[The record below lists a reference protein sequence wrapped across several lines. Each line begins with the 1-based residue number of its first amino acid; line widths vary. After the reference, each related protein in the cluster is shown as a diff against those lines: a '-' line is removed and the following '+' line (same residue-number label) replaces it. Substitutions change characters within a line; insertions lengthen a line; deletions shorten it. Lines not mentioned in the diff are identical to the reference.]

1 MLNCLFICV
10 LYNLHIY
17 FLILMEIKFATISK
31 DTSLLKIAHI
41 HKSFFSINMRIDQE
55 RCWERKRC
63 TENHCSVLRDEN
75 LRQRVK
81 GRECNSPL
89 SRRASVGPRGWGF
102 SRGNREG
109 PGASSPESKEVRNVF
124 MIFPG

>member
-1 MLNCLFICV
+1 MV
-10 LYNLHIY
+10 LVIARELITETYSASNY
-17 FLILMEIKFATISK
+17 FLCYSLMQSCMYKLF
-31 DTSLLKIAHI
+31 L
-41 HKSFFSINMRIDQE
+41 FFRTFYEEFIRII
-55 RCWERKRC
+55 KRC
-63 TENHCSVLRDEN
+63 VENRCSVLRDEN

-89 SRRASVGPRGWGF
+89 SRRASVERLARGVGTV
-102 SRGNREG
+102 SRGVVEV